1 MANVDSDWIQEVIIW
16 IHITFFLLFI
26 NTKIFLIKRKYQFH
40 VTKEIT
46 NKMKKQLMEWK
57 KIITNHIDK
66 GLMPKLCKEF
76 TQLNSKKKKKNQP
89 KQYDLKTGRGIE

>member
-16 IHITFFLLFI
+16 IFFLLFI

-66 GLMPKLCKEF
+66 KLISKICKEF
-76 TQLNSKKKKKNQP
+76 TQLNSKNTNQP
-89 KQYDLKTGRGIE
+89 KQYDLKIDRGIE